1 MAKSYGDCF
10 DELLTE
16 AKSRVKGNPH
26 LHWDEAAREAV
37 EEYVFRMY
45 DTETLENIL
54 DTSRPTDEWQIYCS
68 DMGDF
73 EQVREAMAFTAIRT
87 DIMEALEGNYE

>member
-1 MAKSYGDCF
+1 MYMAKSYRDVF

-16 AKSRVKGNPH
+16 AKSRVEGNPH

-37 EEYVFRMY
+37 EEYVLRMY

-54 DTSRPTDEWQIYCS
+54 NNSRPNDEWQIHCS
-68 DMGDF
+68 DMGILSRFEKQWRSRLF
-73 EQVREAMAFTAIRT
+73 EQT
-87 DIMEALEGNYE
+87 L